1 MVDELVRLP
10 RTRAQCVIATSVIKI
25 VKKIELFFTIYSILK
40 LNMPFSEVQKV
51 LEQVRLEKARQRK
64 LREERRLHEPRLVLT
79 DAQKAK
85 LIANNKSAT
94 QEGKDDCK
102 KWLALKKQH
111 SINKLP
117 IHT

>member
-1 MVDELVRLP
+1 
-10 RTRAQCVIATSVIKI
+10 VIATSVIKI

-64 LREERRLHEPRLVLT
+64 LREERRRHEPRLVLT

-85 LIANNKSAT
+85 LIANNISAT